1 MPSLKLLA
9 MIRSLGDAWPE
20 GVAVAVVDPAEATAP
35 LFPIEQAAVSRAVAG
50 RRAEFAAGRQAAR
63 EALATL
69 GHPPVAIPM
78 AEDRA
83 PVWPAGIVGS
93 LSHSATAC
101 IAVVARADRIASLGV
116 DIEPYDPVPEDIVHE
131 IGREDE
137 IAGIGPDRRLAAR
150 QLFSAKEAAYKA
162 QYPLTRTLF
171 GFEGLRYDTLRRSL
185 RFSRPV
191 PPFAKGDIIPV
202 SQWTGDGMC
211 LSLSVL
217 RTTEAGSGWQH

>member
-1 MPSLKLLA
+1 MPLAKLQR
-9 MIRSLGDAWPE
+9 MIRGLGDAWPE
-20 GVAVAVVDPAEATAP
+20 GVAVAVVDPAEPCAP
-35 LFPIEQAAVSRAVAG
+35 LYPIEEAAVRRAVAG
-50 RRAEFAAGRQAAR
+50 RVAEFTAGRQAAR
-63 EALATL
+63 MALEAL

-101 IAVVARADRIASLGV
+101 IAVAAHADRIASLGV
-116 DIEPYDPVPEDIVHE
+116 DIEPYDPLPEDIVCE
-131 IGREDE
+131 IGCEDE

-171 GFEGLRYDTLRRSL
+171 GFEGLRYDSVRRTLR
-185 RFSRPV
+185 FARPV
-191 PPFAKGDIIPV
+191 PPFARGDAIHV
-202 SQWTGDGMC
+202 SQWTGEGVC

-217 RTTEAGSGWQH
+217 HASPGAV

>member
-1 MPSLKLLA
+1 MSSMPLLQ
-9 MIRSLGDAWPE
+9 MIKGLGDAWPD
-20 GVAVAVVDPAEATAP
+20 GVAVAVVDPEQVTEP
-35 LFPIEQAAVSRAVAG
+35 LFPIEEAAVSRAVAG

-63 EALATL
+63 QALKAL
-69 GHPPVAIPM
+69 GYAPVAIPM

-83 PVWPAGIVGS
+83 PVWPQGIVGS
-93 LSHSATAC
+93 LSHCPAAC
-101 IAVVARADRIASLGV
+101 IAVVAEAARIASLGV
-116 DIEPYDPVPEDIVHE
+116 DIEPYDPLPEDIVHE

-171 GFEGLRYDTLRRSL
+171 GFEGLRYDSVRRTL
-185 RFSRPV
+185 RFSGPV
-191 PPFAKGDIIPV
+191 PPFAKGDAIPV
-202 SQWTGDGMC
+202 TQWTGDGLC

-217 RTTEAGSGWQH
+217 HAGSRGAS